1 MCVPFARGASI
12 IAFFKTRS
20 QSVSTDSGGL
30 GPPQRAKNQDFRR
43 REILIFGRCT
53 DICTACGFLFTAR
66 GGRTAIVQVKASISD
81 YMIPTIAITV
91 ATAIMAPVSR
101 TVVLKM
107 EG

>member
-1 MCVPFARGASI
+1 MEDVRTSALLAALFAARGNA
-12 IAFFKTRS
+12 
-20 QSVSTDSGGL
+20 
-30 GPPQRAKNQDFRR
+30 QRLRKY
-43 REILIFGRCT
+43 
-53 DICTACGFLFTAR
+53 
-66 GGRTAIVQVKASISD
+66 KADISD